1 MREEGKIELINTA
14 FLVAG
19 ILSVFFAGFVLENL
33 FYLSLFLFVAG
44 VVVLSVKAVPS
55 EKGET
60 EE

>member
-1 MREEGKIELINTA
+1 MNEAGKIELINTA

-19 ILSVFFAGFVLENL
+19 ILSVFFAGFIIENL

-55 EKGET
+55 EKET
-60 EE
+60 EEK